1 MSDRRIRWLL
11 NPRVWLVI
19 GVVMALTVVLA
30 RVMPPGPDYYYTQRP
45 IAERLLHGQTRL
57 YDGYSYGLYNAPW
70 SIVLIIPLTLLSVPV
85 GQAVLTV
92 MSFLGIILA
101 VHAVRESERTP
112 VVFVVL
118 AVVNLHTFDLVIR
131 GNLDAFLLAGV
142 GLSWIGFQRKNPWLL
157 SLGFWLMSIKPVN
170 VALTGLLFLF
180 SIRRWPF
187 RDWLKAASL
196 LLVSLVVSLL
206 VNGPDWPLRYVNTY
220 KADPPYTYLIVTVWR
235 AAGALHLPTALIVAL
250 CGIALAGWGFAVW
263 KVGLTQFT
271 LGLALAT
278 NLIVSPYALGYHY
291 ILLIPAFL
299 YVARRRPGLALLAY
313 AATWTPLLR
322 LRLGFSITWIDL
334 AYPLIV
340 LASLWLIGWKDVVVG
355 PASKGH
361 TVTREAVV

>member
-1 MSDRRIRWLL
+1 M
-11 NPRVWLVI
+11 
-19 GVVMALTVVLA
+19 
-30 RVMPPGPDYYYTQRP
+30 
-45 IAERLLHGQTRL
+45 
-57 YDGYSYGLYNAPW
+57 
-70 SIVLIIPLTLLSVPV
+70 
-85 GQAVLTV
+85 
-92 MSFLGIILA
+92 
-101 VHAVRESERTP
+101 
-112 VVFVVL
+112 
-118 AVVNLHTFDLVIR
+118 
-131 GNLDAFLLAGV
+131 
-142 GLSWIGFQRKNPWLL
+142 
-157 SLGFWLMSIKPVN
+157 
-170 VALTGLLFLF
+170 
-180 SIRRWPF
+180 
-187 RDWLKAASL
+187 
-196 LLVSLVVSLL
+196 VSLL

-361 TVTREAVV
+361 TVTREAVA